1 MTIQEFL
8 DNGNIIEIHHESNHD
23 LDTVKAGVKSLNGL
37 FKEQNDYFKDF
48 ESKPDCGDTY
58 SVILRTGQPIATFIN
73 KANLIKLINAIN

>member
-8 DNGNIIEIHHESNHD
+8 DNGNIIEVHHDSNRD
-23 LDTVKAGVKSLNGL
+23 IDAVKAGVKSINDL
-37 FKEQNDYFKDF
+37 FKEQDDYFKDF

>member
-8 DNGNIIEIHHESNHD
+8 DNGNIIEVHHDSNHD
-23 LDTVKAGVKSLNGL
+23 IDAVKSGIKSINDL

-48 ESKPDCGDTY
+48 ESKPDCGDKY
-58 SVILRTGQPIATFIN
+58 SIILRNGQPIATFIN